1 MIYARP
7 SVSFEAGASGFPS
20 GLVGTLGVRITDGV
34 GGTTLARRT
43 TGITEY
49 PAGSGIYS
57 AVLTAPSVE
66 GQYQV
71 VWDTGG
77 ASPQWGSD
85 ELTVT
90 GSSPEPAPS
99 DVLCDVADVAALL
112 RARTKDDSGNE
123 LGDFTAD
130 TRPTDVEVEEL
141 IEQAADMVL
150 AVANGDV
157 PSRLYGFGRH
167 VVALRTAMMVE
178 LTYWPEQVQREN
190 SPYQH
195 IRGMFEDALE
205 VWNKSLDDSGGVRGR
220 GPVCVTT
227 RSTIEAVSDED

>member
-1 MIYARP
+1 MIYSRP
-7 SVSFEAGASGFPS
+7 AASFEATASGFPT
-20 GLVGTLGVRITDGV
+20 GLTGTIGVRITDGI
-34 GGTTLARRT
+34 GGTTVARST
-43 TGITEY
+43 AGISEY
-49 PAGSGIYS
+49 PAGSGIYTK
-57 AVLTAPSVE
+57 VLTAPGTE

-77 ASPQWGSD
+77 ASPQWATD
-85 ELTVT
+85 EITVT
-90 GSSPEPAPS
+90 GSTPEPFPS
-99 DVLCDVADVAALL
+99 DLLCDVEDVASLL

-130 TRPTDVEVEEL
+130 TRPTDTEVEVL
-141 IEQAADMVL
+141 IEQAAEMVL

-157 PSRLYGFGRH
+157 PTRLYSFGRH

-220 GPVCVTT
+220 GPVCVKVA
-227 RSTIEAVSDED
+227 STIEAVTDED